1 MSQEPTR
8 NSITPDGDESPG
20 KGTKNEEEAL
30 AREWERESFP
40 ASDPP
45 ANY

>member
-1 MSQEPTR
+1 MNQELTDTSFEKNELP
-8 NSITPDGDESPG
+8 S

-30 AREWERESFP
+30 AREWEKESFP

-45 ANY
+45 SNY

>member
-1 MSQEPTR
+1 MSQEPTPE
-8 NSITPDGDESPG
+8 STLSDEKDSPG
-20 KGTKNEEEAL
+20 KGSKDEEEAL
-30 AREWERESFP
+30 AREWEKESFP

>member
-1 MSQEPTR
+1 MNRDRVDASPEE
-8 NSITPDGDESPG
+8 DEVFS
-20 KGTKNEEEAL
+20 KETKEEEEAL
-30 AREWERESFP
+30 AREWEKESFP